1 MDIILSPEEVDLQE
15 CGILILGFFEDER
28 PLRGSAGWIDWRLNG
43 MLSHFLIEGRLT
55 GEWEETTLLASQ
67 GRIVPRLLLL
77 IGLGRVREY
86 SYLRLRELSPHLFKT
101 LGDLKPS
108 EICLSLPH
116 GETYNV
122 DCGKLA
128 AILLEGITDC
138 LDGRTDDVEAW
149 VRGLRVFFAEGE
161 ERFSE
166 TVLGVQTAK
175 TILEGRIDMKI
186 FVPAEKPPPSPG
198 TGRTLPTQF

>member
-43 MLSHFLIEGRLT
+43 KLSHLLIEGRLT
-55 GEWEETTLLASQ
+55 GEWEETTLLATQ
-67 GRIVPRLLLL
+67 GRIVPPLLLL

-101 LGDLKPS
+101 LRDLKPQ
-108 EICLSLPH
+108 EICFSLPH

-122 DCGKLA
+122 DCGKLT
-128 AILLEGITDC
+128 AILLEGIVDC
-138 LDGRTDDVEAW
+138 LDARTDDVEAW

-161 ERFSE
+161 ERFTE

-175 TILEGRIDMKI
+175 AILEGRVDMKI
-186 FVPAEKPPPSPG
+186 LVPTEKPLRSPG
-198 TGRTLPTQF
+198 AVHIVPD

>member
-1 MDIILSPEEVDLQE
+1 MDVILSPEEVDLQE
-15 CGILILGFFEDER
+15 CGILVLGFFEDER

-43 MLSHFLIEGRLT
+43 MLSRFLMDRRLT
-55 GEWEETTLLASQ
+55 GEWEETTLLATQ

-77 IGLGRVREY
+77 VGLGRVREY

-101 LGDLKPS
+101 LRDLKPLG
-108 EICLSLPH
+108 ICLSLPH
-116 GETYNV
+116 GEAYNV

-128 AILLEGITDC
+128 AILLEGIADC
-138 LDGRTDDVEAW
+138 LDPRTDDVEAW
-149 VRGLRVFFAEGE
+149 LRGLRVFFAEGE

-186 FVPAEKPPPSPG
+186 FVPAEKPLRSPG
-198 TGRTLPTQF
+198 AVHIVPA